1 MCVPLNLFPQ
11 FLAAVTTADG
21 TGNLSEAELIARYP
35 AIAAAIAILL
45 SLGVIC
51 DLYLLYRFAR
61 PAPSNG
67 HATEPSPRLKIDPKP
82 WSLRDVLLATAALV
96 LVLVAG
102 DATVALILKLAHWDE
117 DNALPW
123 LLGVDMLL
131 RIAILVGFVAF
142 FRRRSIDWR
151 QALGLRRASPLQSIG
166 LGATFFLAVLPLLA
180 AVFTIYGNLCHL
192 VGIKDE
198 PQPISDLL
206 ATSDSMIVVVLITVF
221 AVTIAPVFEEFFFR
235 GFAYPPLKQRWGTWR
250 ALMIVSA
257 LFTVIHF
264 HVPSMG
270 PLFALAIGL
279 GLAYELTG
287 SLLAP
292 ITMHALFNATN
303 VAMLLY
309 VRAHS

>member
-21 TGNLSEAELIARYP
+21 PGNLSEAELITRYP
-35 AIAAAIAILL
+35 ALAAAIALLL
-45 SLGVIC
+45 SLGVLC
-51 DLYLLYRFAR
+51 DLYLLHLFAR
-61 PAPSNG
+61 PSPPNG
-67 HATEPSPRLKIDPKP
+67 QTTSGSPRLKIDPKP
-82 WSLRDVLLATAALV
+82 WSMHDLLIATAALV

-102 DATVALILKLAHWDE
+102 DATVALVFKLAHQND
-117 DNALPW
+117 DTTLPW
-123 LLGVDMLL
+123 LLGVDILL
-131 RIAILVGFVAF
+131 RVAILIGFVAF
-142 FRRRSIDWR
+142 FRRRRIDWR
-151 QALGLRRASPLQSIG
+151 QALGLRCNSPLRSVG
-166 LGATFFLAVLPLLA
+166 LGAAFFLAILPPLA
-180 AVFTIYGNLCHL
+180 AVFTIYANLCRL
-192 VGIKDE
+192 VGIRDE

-206 ATSDSMIVVVLITVF
+206 TTSDSMIVVVLIAAF

-235 GFAYPPLKQRWGTWR
+235 GFAYPTLKQRWGAWR
-250 ALMIVSA
+250 ALLIVSA
-257 LFTVIHF
+257 LFTVIHL

-309 VRAHS
+309 VRAHP